1 LRTSPKRMRRSK
13 NNNKLKIETSK
24 HSKKKSKLVSSS
36 WLRKM
41 NKQQVLSK
49 KQLKA
54 RFCCLKPKI

>member
-1 LRTSPKRMRRSK
+1 M
-13 NNNKLKIETSK
+13 ETSK

-54 RFCCLKPKI
+54 RFCYLKPKI

>member
-1 LRTSPKRMRRSK
+1 M
-13 NNNKLKIETSK
+13 ETFK
-24 HSKKKSKLVSSS
+24 HSKKKLKLASSS

-54 RFCCLKPKI
+54 RFCYLKPKI